1 MKEEIY
7 KALKLKYKAKQQ
19 EAKVNLSILLDMR
32 VGVADHPDVID
43 TADRLLKK
51 YAEATELLSILK
63 GDVYEFVKD

>member
-7 KALKLKYKAKQQ
+7 KALKLKYEAKQQ
-19 EAKVNLSILLDMR
+19 EAKVNLNILLDMR

-43 TADRLLKK
+43 TADGLLKK

>member
-7 KALKLKYKAKQQ
+7 KALKLKYEAKQQ
-19 EAKVNLSILLDMR
+19 EAKVNLNILLDMT

-63 GDVYEFVKD
+63 GDVYELTKN

>member
-7 KALKLKYKAKQQ
+7 KALKLKYEAKQQ
-19 EAKVNLSILLDMR
+19 EAKVNLNILLDMT

-43 TADRLLKK
+43 TADELLKK

-63 GDVYEFVKD
+63 GDVYELIKN